1 MNAKLSGHASEA
13 SLVSFLFLE
22 RKMTKDSGQT
32 CGKFRL
38 VTTVLLL
45 KNF

>member
-13 SLVSFLFLE
+13 SLVVSFLE

-38 VTTVLLL
+38 VTTVHLL